1 MHTKLED
8 QTRLLKRKM
17 LAWFCMLSL
26 FINQQKSK
34 KNIWF
39 FFYDYLFLHGIMFK
53 ILYLTLSSAIK
64 IFYNHQTSPK
74 EYMTVL

>member
-34 KNIWF
+34 KNIWVF
-39 FFYDYLFLHGIMFK
+39 FMIIYFCMESCLKYYI
-53 ILYLTLSSAIK
+53 
-64 IFYNHQTSPK
+64 
-74 EYMTVL
+74 